1 MQTGQVYKLE
11 KSWAY
16 RYRAPNGR
24 RPQNAG
30 FATKGEARAA
40 LNEVLR
46 RLSLSRSYRPDP
58 PTLSAL
64 VDEYLEQHIAEDI
77 TIATLRYRLQHAV
90 DAFGSTR
97 IDRMSVF
104 AIGAWR
110 KQLPAGSAHYI
121 HRALRQVLRY
131 GVRCKYIDENPA
143 AVVPNP
149 APRRGEMKIFSWNR
163 ARACRRGA
171 STAPSGD
178 PDLRRRHRSEARGVD
193 RARAARCRPA

>member
-11 KSWAY
+11 KSWAF
-16 RYRAPNGR
+16 RYRAPNGT
-24 RPQNAG
+24 RPQRAG

-46 RLSLSRSYRPDP
+46 RLSLSHSYRPDP

-97 IDRMSVF
+97 VDRLSV
-104 AIGAWR
+104 
-110 KQLPAGSAHYI
+110 SASAPGESSSRLGPPI
-121 HRALRQVLRY
+121 TSIARY
-131 GVRCKYIDENPA
+131 ARFSGTASICKYIEENPA
-143 AVVPNP
+143 AVVSNP
-149 APRRGEMKIFSWNR
+149 APRRDE
-163 ARACRRGA
+163 
-171 STAPSGD
+171 
-178 PDLRRRHRSEARGVD
+178 DLLLE
-193 RARAARCRPA
+193 